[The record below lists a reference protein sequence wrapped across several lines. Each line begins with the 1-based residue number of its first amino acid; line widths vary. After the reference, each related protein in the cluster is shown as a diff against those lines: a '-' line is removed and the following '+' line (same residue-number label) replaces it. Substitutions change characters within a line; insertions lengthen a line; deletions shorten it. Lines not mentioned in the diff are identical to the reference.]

1 MNIFNVKNRKT
12 MSFEE
17 WMKNRKVA
25 EKGNQ
30 TEKGAAEITK
40 DGGALTPEKG
50 KAGYDNAMDADNAGL
65 DKTKHS
71 ATKATYEGPAGG
83 EAGYDNAMDDP
94 KRINIK
100 K

>member
-1 MNIFNVKNRKT
+1 MNIFDVKQRKT

-17 WMKNRKVA
+17 WMRNRTVA
-25 EKGNQ
+25 EKGKQ

-40 DGGALTPEKG
+40 DSGTLTPEKG
-50 KAGYDNAMDADNAGL
+50 KAGYDNALDDDAKQI

-71 ATKATYEGPAGG
+71 ATKATYGG
-83 EAGYDNAMDDP
+83 SSTAAASFDAPLDDP
-94 KRINIK
+94 KQIKIK

>member
-17 WMKNRKVA
+17 WQKNRKVA

-50 KAGYDNAMDADNAGL
+50 KAGYDNAMDADTAGL
-65 DKTKHS
+65 DKTKHQ
-71 ATKATYEGPAGG
+71 ATKDTYGG
-83 EAGYDNAMDDP
+83 SSTNAADYDAALDDP
-94 KRINIK
+94 KKINIK